1 MMVTNYEYLRMRKF
15 PFMRKATLAVGLL
28 LVLASCKAPKE
39 KLIEVITSNEQKL
52 FSDSTRLLNSTV
64 AEGVLKSYREFVE
77 KYPADSLS
85 VSYLFKGGD
94 LANGMKNYIL
104 AIDLYRQFIEKF
116 PDHHKA
122 AAGLFMQAFIYDS
135 NLHEKEKAKQLY
147 LEFLKKYPGHELALS
162 AQASLDQ
169 ISMGLSDEQLIKMF
183 EAKQDSFSKINQ

>member
-1 MMVTNYEYLRMRKF
+1 MVTNLRMRKF
-15 PFMRKATLAVGLL
+15 TFMRIATLAVGLL
-28 LVLASCKAPKE
+28 LALASCKSPKE
-39 KLIEVITSNEQKL
+39 KLIEDISSNEQKL

-77 KYPADSLS
+77 KYPDDSLS
-85 VSYLFKGGD
+85 VSYLYKGGD

-104 AIDLYRQFIEKF
+104 AIDLYRQFIEKY

-122 AAGLFMQAFIYDS
+122 AAGLFMQAFIHDS

-183 EAKQDSFSKINQ
+183 EAKHDSLSKINQYPD